1 VHPFIWSVLTPD
13 FDFGWDGRMFA
24 ALYDQLGDSRG
35 LAVFE
40 HSASRA
46 DPRVAELAR
55 AALSKMSTR
64 SLDELVGWLAFP
76 DQRLRL
82 RAQFE
87 LAQRRAIEPLVAL
100 ARDEQADLVAR
111 LHAIWALGQIGD
123 EGMRALA
130 AGGSGLESASDEL
143 RAQLAR
149 AAGNSRA
156 VDWLPWLR
164 SRLEDPSLRVRFF
177 AAEAVGKLADRESIA
192 PLVALLREN
201 ADRDVFLRHAA
212 VYALYR
218 LGAAD
223 SIDAWRSDESRS
235 VRLAMLLV
243 LRHAGDPRVAGFL
256 ADADPLLVVEAAR
269 AIYDGP
275 IEGAM
280 PALAALVDR
289 PDGLEPAKE
298 EDRQV
303 GQALH
308 RRVIGA
314 NVRLRTRDG
323 AAALARYAADE
334 RQLGSLRALALE
346 QLAAYAEP
354 ATRDLTMGFHRPLP
368 PIDRA
373 VVAAVLEAE
382 GRALVESSL
391 GARALEVAGLYGVSP
406 LGDAELIA
414 RASAKDADERA
425 RVAALT
431 ALRSRAVGL
440 EARGAAEAAL
450 VDSSP
455 AIRRAGR
462 ELLEAI
468 DPEAG
473 LARYLESVGAE
484 GDPGERQHAWRRL
497 GAIDDPRAREAIGQG
512 LARWAA
518 GELDPVVAL
527 DVIEAGI
534 ASGEG
539 ALVARAR
546 ALLEPSPE
554 APVESRRWAL
564 AGGDPV
570 AGRTVFQTVG
580 DCQRCHGD
588 PAAGA
593 DEAGHGGRIGPA
605 LTGVAARGP
614 RFALESVLVPDAQIA
629 DGFPSPS
636 GMPPVGLVL
645 EPRALRDL
653 VAHLSTLE

>member
-1 VHPFIWSVLTPD
+1 
-13 FDFGWDGRMFA
+13 
-24 ALYDQLGDSRG
+24 
-35 LAVFE
+35 
-40 HSASRA
+40 
-46 DPRVAELAR
+46 
-55 AALSKMSTR
+55 
-64 SLDELVGWLAFP
+64 
-76 DQRLRL
+76 
-82 RAQFE
+82 
-87 LAQRRAIEPLVAL
+87 
-100 ARDEQADLVAR
+100 
-111 LHAIWALGQIGD
+111 
-123 EGMRALA
+123 
-130 AGGSGLESASDEL
+130 
-143 RAQLAR
+143 
-149 AAGNSRA
+149 
-156 VDWLPWLR
+156 
-164 SRLEDPSLRVRFF
+164 
-177 AAEAVGKLADRESIA
+177 
-192 PLVALLREN
+192 
-201 ADRDVFLRHAA
+201 
-212 VYALYR
+212 
-218 LGAAD
+218 
-223 SIDAWRSDESRS
+223 
-235 VRLAMLLV
+235 
-243 LRHAGDPRVAGFL
+243 
-256 ADADPLLVVEAAR
+256 
-269 AIYDGP
+269 
-275 IEGAM
+275 
-280 PALAALVDR
+280 
-289 PDGLEPAKE
+289 
-298 EDRQV
+298 
-303 GQALH
+303 
-308 RRVIGA
+308 
-314 NVRLRTRDG
+314 
-323 AAALARYAADE
+323 
-334 RQLGSLRALALE
+334 
-346 QLAAYAEP
+346 
-354 ATRDLTMGFHRPLP
+354 
-368 PIDRA
+368 
-373 VVAAVLEAE
+373 VLEAE

-593 DEAGHGGRIGPA
+593 GRRGRPWRPDRACPHGRRGPGAAFRARVGPRSGRADRRRLSEP
-605 LTGVAARGP
+605 VRHAARRPGP
-614 RFALESVLVPDAQIA
+614 RAEGAARPRGPSLDPGMSRPAHVANASRAATAGRFRLVVLAPELA
-629 DGFPSPS
+629 
-636 GMPPVGLVL
+636 
-645 EPRALRDL
+645 
-653 VAHLSTLE
+653 